1 MHYLTISLALC
12 QLGDPGLGAIPP
24 ALHRYRVRGAAIQF
38 IVPPPFDSKLH
49 SAFLFYAD
57 VRNSVLDTGY
67 NGMTAQGNSMDL
79 GMSNFI
85 ITANFQA
92 KGGTV
97 MGYQHPLFDIDNIHA
112 RVYVFGLRN
121 TVPL

>member
-38 IVPPPFDSKLH
+38 IVPPSSIASYTLPF
-49 SAFLFYAD
+49 FYAD

-67 NGMTAQGNSMDL
+67 NGMTAQGNPMDL

-112 RVYVFGLRN
+112 RGYVFGLRN
-121 TVPL
+121 TMPL